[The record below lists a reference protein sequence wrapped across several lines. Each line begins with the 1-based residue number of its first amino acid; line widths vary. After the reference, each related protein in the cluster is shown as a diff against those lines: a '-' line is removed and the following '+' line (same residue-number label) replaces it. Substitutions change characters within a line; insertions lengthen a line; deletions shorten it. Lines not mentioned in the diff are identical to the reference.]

1 MLLVLRVALRGLGF
15 APASARGVRRAL
27 RVSESCTL
35 GAKQRLWIVEVD
47 GERLLLGTAEGS
59 VRLLRR
65 LADAEALAPEAEGAA
80 DRPRVR
86 AGVPRWLAGAR
97 EVLRHAGIA
106 GALAALLLVAAPAAA
121 QSVEATAGGDGS
133 SLTLSLDGATDPDRI
148 STTLQILL
156 LMTVMSVAPSLLLV
170 ATSFTRIVIVLSL
183 LRQAMGIH
191 QLPPNQI
198 IVGLALF
205 TTFFVMAPVG
215 SEIKENALDPYVAQ
229 EIGEEALIANAL
241 GPVRVFMTRHTRQSD
256 LGLFATL
263 SGAEIPE
270 DPSEV
275 SLVALLPAYMISEI
289 RTAFE
294 IGFMIYLPFLI
305 VDIVVASMLIS
316 MGMIVLP
323 PIIISLPFKLM
334 LFVLLDGWN
343 LVISA
348 LVSGLR

>member
-1 MLLVLRVALRGLGF
+1 METVIALWLLGATLVALGIAGMLLPALPGPPVLFAGLLVAAWAEDFQYVGAVTLTVLGVMAGLAYLVDF
-15 APASARGVRRAL
+15 IASA
-27 RVSESCTL
+27 L
-35 GAKQRLWIVEVD
+35 GAKHFGASSRSAIGAAIGAVVGMFFGLVGILLGPFIGAIL
-47 GERLLLGTAEGS
+47 GELTEHDDVAIAGRAGVGATIGLLLGTAEGS

-215 SEIKENALDPYVAQ
+215 SEIKENALDHYWTD
-229 EIGEEALIANAL
+229 GETANAESEAL
-241 GPVRVFMTRHTRQSD
+241 
-256 LGLFATL
+256 L
-263 SGAEIPE
+263 SELQDVAAEI
-270 DPSEV
+270 
-275 SLVALLPAYMISEI
+275 
-289 RTAFE
+289 
-294 IGFMIYLPFLI
+294 
-305 VDIVVASMLIS
+305 
-316 MGMIVLP
+316 
-323 PIIISLPFKLM
+323 K
-334 LFVLLDGWN
+334 
-343 LVISA
+343 
-348 LVSGLR
+348 